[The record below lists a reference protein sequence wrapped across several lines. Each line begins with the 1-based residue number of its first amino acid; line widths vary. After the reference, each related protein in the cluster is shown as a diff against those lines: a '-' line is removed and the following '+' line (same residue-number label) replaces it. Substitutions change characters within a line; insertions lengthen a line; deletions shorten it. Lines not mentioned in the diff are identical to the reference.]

1 MKNFKGKKIEKSNYK
16 NGNVEYDGFIDVDS
30 GKPHG
35 KGICIVRRKDNT
47 IGGIE
52 DGIFQNGFLIEGSET
67 TYHLNS
73 DRNCIIKEI
82 GKWRFDNDKNF
93 CEEYISGKGEELYYR
108 SEKDLK
114 DNKYFGYVKGTFD
127 NGKLLKGEVYNAS
140 LIKYSDEDFVKKII
154 VKKKSKNFLNP
165 DTKYRQNLMIG
176 EIFFENGDHYE
187 GELWHDQP
195 IGLGTMTYKDGSKDS
210 GSFGGDGIFEGK
222 KN

>member
-1 MKNFKGKKIEKSNYK
+1 MDKIFTLFMLFPIFYLMFGRVSRE
-16 NGNVEYDGFIDVDS
+16 EFI
-30 GKPHG
+30 
-35 KGICIVRRKDNT
+35 RRGWHK
-47 IGGIE
+47 
-52 DGIFQNGFLIEGSET
+52 
-67 TYHLNS
+67 
-73 DRNCIIKEI
+73 
-82 GKWRFDNDKNF
+82 
-93 CEEYISGKGEELYYR
+93 
-108 SEKDLK
+108 
-114 DNKYFGYVKGTFD
+114 
-127 NGKLLKGEVYNAS
+127 YNAS

-154 VKKKSKNFLNP
+154 VKRKSKNFLNP